1 MIADFLV
8 AEALASGALER
19 VLPTWEGPL
28 ATAYA
33 VHPWALRGSPKIRAL
48 VERMR
53 LAW

>member
-1 MIADFLV
+1 MR
-8 AEALASGALER
+8 SR
-19 VLPTWEGPL
+19 EGPL

-33 VHPWALRGSPKIRAL
+33 VHPSALRGSAKIRAL